1 LWPLIGF
8 EETPPQQTLHVSS
21 IITQAYEQRVYN
33 KMWPNFRNHYWLQKL
48 LGERKWLI
56 NGLIS
61 FENIPFI
68 KKQIPKVFY

>member
-1 LWPLIGF
+1 
-8 EETPPQQTLHVSS
+8 
-21 IITQAYEQRVYN
+21 
-33 KMWPNFRNHYWLQKL
+33 MWPNFRNHYWLQKL

-68 KKQIPKVFY
+68 KKQNPKVFY